1 MTMERGRQQMQ
12 GAQRSRRGSMRD
24 ATTRIPQGDG
34 RHGDALADVTE
45 RHADVAAMSY
55 YERPM
60 IKKPTW
66 RWYIPFYMFIG
77 GLGGGVA
84 LIGGLADLCGGRRHR
99 ATVRRARYIA
109 LVAALISPP
118 LLIFDLG
125 RPKRFHHM
133 LRVFKASSPLSV
145 GTWILLAFGLTSGVQ
160 AARQA
165 AEDDFILKRESVL
178 GRMARLLP
186 SKPLSLAQALLGL
199 GLGGYT
205 GILLAA
211 TAIPLWAAAGILLGP
226 LFLATAVA
234 SGAAALELL
243 AWLGWGSSGNGDEHD
258 AEEDEARAE
267 VETLATLGTATQL
280 GLELAREAMTPH
292 AVGQPLRRGKWA
304 TLYRVGAVGGGM
316 LTPLALR
323 LPAQVRGKPVGRAIS
338 ITAATLTL
346 AGALAERFAIV
357 EAGKQSADDPQA
369 YQEYTAGHIGSARPT
384 PEQQALMA
392 PKVKGTKPH
401 MAARDT
407 RK

>member
-12 GAQRSRRGSMRD
+12 GTQRGRRGSMRD
-24 ATTRIPQGDG
+24 ATTRIPKGDG

-45 RHADVAAMSY
+45 HRPEGAGTSY

-66 RWYIPFYMFIG
+66 RWYIPFYFFIG

-84 LIGGLADLCGGRRHR
+84 LIGGLAELFGGRKHR

-109 LVAALISPP
+109 LIAALISPL

-186 SKPLSLAQALLGL
+186 SRPLSLAQALLGL

-234 SGAAALELL
+234 SGAAALALL
-243 AWLGWGSSGNGDEHD
+243 AGLRWGSPDTGEDVDDE
-258 AEEDEARAE
+258 EARAE
-267 VETLATLGTATQL
+267 VETLATLSTATQL
-280 GLELAREAMTPH
+280 GLELAREAMTPR
-292 AVGQPLRRGKWA
+292 AIGQPLRHGKWA
-304 TLYRVGAVGGGM
+304 TIYRVGAVGGGM

-369 YQEYTAGHIGSARPT
+369 YQEYTSGRIGSARPT

>member
-1 MTMERGRQQMQ
+1 MTIQRGHH
-12 GAQRSRRGSMRD
+12 RGE
-24 ATTRIPQGDG
+24 RIPQADG
-34 RHGDALADVTE
+34 RHSDALADMTQRRTE
-45 RHADVAAMSY
+45 VAGTSY

-66 RWYIPFYMFIG
+66 RWYIPLYFFIG

-84 LIGGLADLCGGRRHR
+84 LIGGLADLLGGERHR

-109 LVAALISPP
+109 LVAALISPL

-125 RPKRFHHM
+125 RPRRFHHM

-145 GTWILLAFGLTSGVQ
+145 GTWILLAFGLPSGFQ

-165 AEDDFILKRESVL
+165 AEDDFILKRESLL
-178 GRMARLLP
+178 GRLARLLP

-211 TAIPLWAAAGILLGP
+211 TAIPRWATAGILLGP

-234 SGAAALELL
+234 SGAAALALL
-243 AWLGWGSSGNGDEHD
+243 AGLRWGSSRNDSD
-258 AEEDEARAE
+258 EDEDAARTE
-267 VETLATLGTATQL
+267 VEALATVSTAAQL
-280 GLELAREAMTPH
+280 GVEIAREAMTPH
-292 AVGQPLRRGKWA
+292 AIGQPLRRGKWA

-316 LTPLALR
+316 LAPLALR

-338 ITAATLTL
+338 ITAASLTL
-346 AGALAERFAIV
+346 VGALAERFAIV

-369 YQEYTAGHIGSARPT
+369 YQDYTAGRLGSARPT

-392 PKVKGTKPH
+392 PKVRGTNSH
-401 MAARDT
+401 IAARDT

>member
-1 MTMERGRQQMQ
+1 MTMERGL
-12 GAQRSRRGSMRD
+12 QRGRRGSRRD
-24 ATTRIPQGDG
+24 ATRIPEGDG

-109 LVAALISPP
+109 LVAALISPL

-226 LFLATAVA
+226 LFLATAIA
-234 SGAAALELL
+234 SGAAALALL
-243 AWLGWGSSGNGDEHD
+243 AGLRWGSSDKDED
-258 AEEDEARAE
+258 EDDEDEARAE
-267 VETLATLGTATQL
+267 VETLATLSTATQL

-292 AVGQPLRRGKWA
+292 AIGQPLRRGKWA
-304 TLYRVGAVGGGM
+304 TLYRIGAVGGGM

-392 PKVKGTKPH
+392 PKVKGIKPH